1 MKIETPA
8 DAFAALAVL
17 VVGADQVGTLEE
29 RRFLFE
35 RLSAH
40 SVFGDLD
47 GEAFAALVGDT
58 TEQLHTS
65 LPTADGRVTDEGVS
79 RAVGMIAGALTPE
92 LCTEAFRMA
101 VDLARIDGMVR
112 PEEAMLERV
121 RDGLGIDPT
130 RAAELMAPPRQA

>member
-17 VVGADQVGTLEE
+17 VLGADRVGTFEE

-47 GEAFAALVGDT
+47 GEGFGTLVRDT
-58 TEQLHTS
+58 TEKVCTS
-65 LPTADGRVTDEGVS
+65 FPTDEGRVTDAGVS
-79 RAVGMIAGALTPE
+79 EAVGMIAGSLTPE
-92 LCTEAFRMA
+92 LRTDAFRMA
-101 VDLARIDGMVR
+101 VDLARIDGIVR
-112 PEEAMLERV
+112 PEEAVLEIV
-121 RDGLGIDPT
+121 RAGLGIDRST
-130 RAAELMAPPRQA
+130 AAELLGRGD